1 LNYAAIELTPDP
13 EGLGLKRIFTLRKEK
28 EMKTAIAIV
37 MALVLATM
45 SGCQSSSPRGGS
57 AFKDEGFKIGVP
69 TFTTEIKQGQAQSVT
84 ISLERGKYFKQDVK
98 LQIEASKG
106 ISIEPTKVMVKAS
119 DKPDVQIRISADNAA
134 AISEYVVSVKGTPET
149 GEPSTTQFNVKVIS
163 P

>member
-1 LNYAAIELTPDP
+1 MYLTRSVLYRSIFNY
-13 EGLGLKRIFTLRKEK
+13 LRE
-28 EMKTAIAIV
+28 EYQMKTVITIV
-37 MALVLATM
+37 MTLVLATV

-57 AFKDEGFKIGVP
+57 AFTDEGFKVAVP
-69 TFTTEIKQGQAQSVT
+69 TFTTEIKQGETQSVT

-149 GEPSTTQFNVKVIS
+149 GESSTTQFNVKVVS